1 MAESVRIQKY
11 CSDCGILSRRAAES
25 EIAAGR
31 LFVNGKPAIP
41 GQKIDPDADVVEY
54 AGRRVL
60 PRQKSYRY
68 LLYHKPRGVVCTLR
82 DEKGRRTV
90 ADEVKIPGGRVYP
103 VGRLDLDSEGLLLL
117 TDDGEFA
124 NRLTH
129 PRHDIPKIYEVT
141 FASPVTESQLQALT
155 APMVMDGYKLL
166 PIGVRNLAPDKLEIT
181 LWEGR
186 NRQIRRMCEAAEMQI
201 TRLRRVAIGPIRL
214 GELPKG
220 KWRDLTPEE
229 LERLNQPNKE
239 SETNA

>member
-1 MAESVRIQKY
+1 MAETVRIQKY
-11 CSDCGILSRRAAES
+11 CSDCGVLSRRAAES
-25 EIAAGR
+25 EIAAGKI
-31 LFVNGKPAIP
+31 LVNGQTATL
-41 GQKIDPDADVVEY
+41 GQKIDPETDVVEY

-90 ADEVKIPGGRVYP
+90 ADEVKIPGVRVYP

-129 PRHDIPKIYEVT
+129 PRHDISKIYEVT
-141 FASPVTESQLQALT
+141 FASPVTDAQLRVLT
-155 APMVMDGYKLL
+155 APMKMDGYQLL
-166 PIGVRNLAPDKLEIT
+166 PIGVRTLSPDKLEIT

-186 NRQIRRMCEAAEMQI
+186 NRQIRRMCEVAEMKI
-201 TRLRRVAIGPIRL
+201 TRLRRVAIGSIRL
-214 GELPKG
+214 GDLPKG
-220 KWRDLTPEE
+220 RWRDLSPEE
-229 LERLNQPNKE
+229 LKILNQPNKE
-239 SETNA
+239 KEPNA